1 MPQHPQSPQTHSQP
15 CHPLHLEIL
24 SGKTQAVYPSPHIHI
39 PGQQNWGEGRG
50 QRGCR
55 PWQGPPPPGAAKG
68 HPKTPGHAATLLCP
82 HDTHP
87 NLWGTPLPLPTPSPL
102 PLQTPTAPQ
111 LPQLRGWVLIS
122 QEISLGRGRAPAT
135 PHAGGFCPD
144 ARGGVS
150 PYLVCARGDPSTPR
164 PWLQGTGCPRPCC
177 SPGRRQ
183 RVLIEF
189 LDYPGGEIVIS
200 LNPTSGR
207 VP

>member
-1 MPQHPQSPQTHSQP
+1 MPQHPQSPQPTASPAVPPVLKSHLILLENSGCFSIPSHPHTQTGGHGWRGRMRTRGSQTLAETT
-15 CHPLHLEIL
+15 C
-24 SGKTQAVYPSPHIHI
+24 T
-39 PGQQNWGEGRG
+39 
-50 QRGCR
+50 RGCQR
-55 PWQGPPPPGAAKG
+55 MPQNPPSLP
-68 HPKTPGHAATLLCP
+68 CP

-87 NLWGTPLPLPTPSPL
+87 NLWGTPLPLS
-102 PLQTPTAPQ
+102 TAPCRPPEPPPQ
-111 LPQLRGWVLIS
+111 LPWLRVGVNIP
-122 QEISLGRGRAPAT
+122 EISLGRGRAPA
-135 PHAGGFCPD
+135 PPQAGIP
-144 ARGGVS
+144 GGVS
-150 PYLVCARGDPSTPR
+150 PYLVCARGDPGAPR

>member
-1 MPQHPQSPQTHSQP
+1 MPQQPQSPQTHSQP

-39 PGQQNWGEGRG
+39 PGQQNWGEGGG

-68 HPKTPGHAATLLCP
+68 HPKTPGHAARLLCP

-111 LPQLRGWVLIS
+111 LPQLQRMGVNIPGNIPGKGQSPSYSSCRGVLS
-122 QEISLGRGRAPAT
+122 GCQGRGQP
-135 PHAGGFCPD
+135 
-144 ARGGVS
+144 
-150 PYLVCARGDPSTPR
+150 L
-164 PWLQGTGCPRPCC
+164 
-177 SPGRRQ
+177 PG
-183 RVLIEF
+183 LC
-189 LDYPGGEIVIS
+189 PGGPQHS
-200 LNPTSGR
+200 PAMAAGHR
-207 VP
+207 VPQALLQPGQETESFN